1 MRRVNSGHTRRVQAT
16 KSREIA
22 AERRSL
28 EEAIRLERIRRGIFH
43 DARLDCVSGNG
54 VISELGIGDE
64 MIGDVSEVQD
74 AQEAGTTKHD
84 NSMQNEKSRSEPPT
98 NDISG
103 LPIVILK
110 NYDAKGAAKR
120 EAILNVLA
128 SWSAALIGNQ
138 VCGNS

>member
-1 MRRVNSGHTRRVQAT
+1 M
-16 KSREIA
+16 
-22 AERRSL
+22 
-28 EEAIRLERIRRGIFH
+28 
-43 DARLDCVSGNG
+43 
-54 VISELGIGDE
+54 SELGIGDE

-74 AQEAGTTKHD
+74 AQEAGTTKHA